1 LYFFSIHDDKL
12 EELTELNC
20 NCRIAYYHGIT
31 PPELL
36 QVFDPELSAKCARA
50 LRQLPLLARFDRLA
64 TNSVANAAFLR
75 AAFVESGVSAP
86 WEIAVIPPKILSE
99 SELQIRRV
107 DRETNPSCRSNLLYV
122 GRIKSHKRI
131 EDLLHLVAQYR
142 MLDPD
147 ARCTIIG
154 AADTP
159 AYSDYLN
166 WVQTRQLDLPA
177 DAVDWRGSVSDEE
190 LARAYAEATVY
201 VSMSEHEGFC
211 LPILEAM
218 MHDIPVFAYDLPAIR
233 ELMGTSGVIFAE
245 KSFSGLAHRLHELT
259 KSPDAWMQIE
269 KSQREWVGQLIGKM
283 DGQSFIDLL
292 ADAGAPQ
299 A

>member
-1 LYFFSIHDDKL
+1 VNRDNFYKGK
-12 EELTELNC
+12 
-20 NCRIAYYHGIT
+20 RILVTGGAGFLGSFLC
-31 PPELL
+31 E
-36 QVFDPELSAKCARA
+36 Q
-50 LRQLPLLARFDRLA
+50 LLA
-64 TNSVANAAFLR
+64 
-75 AAFVESGVSAP
+75 E
-86 WEIAVIPPKILSE
+86 
-99 SELQIRRV
+99 
-107 DRETNPSCRSNLLYV
+107 
-122 GRIKSHKRI
+122 
-131 EDLLHLVAQYR
+131 
-142 MLDPD
+142 
-147 ARCTIIG
+147 G
-154 AADTP
+154 AEV
-159 AYSDYLN
+159 LC
-166 WVQTRQLDLPA
+166 QLDLPA